1 MFFTSFGRIDDDK
14 KKIIF
19 DMLLPIIETD
29 KPIQSKSSAEFGDKT
44 ISDYVS
50 IAKLSSFI
58 DFFNYFPFMIQDI
71 KHKNDTSED
80 MYLYMGATATKKISL
95 EHLNDEEMNQLKF
108 DTQQLK
114 KLLALISFKI
124 NERFKNLK
132 NAFRYFD
139 NDH

>member
-1 MFFTSFGRIDDDK
+1 
-14 KKIIF
+14 
-19 DMLLPIIETD
+19 
-29 KPIQSKSSAEFGDKT
+29 
-44 ISDYVS
+44 
-50 IAKLSSFI
+50 
-58 DFFNYFPFMIQDI
+58 MIQDI

-80 MYLYMGATATKKISL
+80 MYLYMGATAPKKISL
-95 EHLNDEEMNQLKF
+95 EHLNDEEMNQLRF